1 MAQNS
6 NQKSFLVIV
15 SVLSVVI
22 SLTYLISILARGY
35 QPDFNDGFKFKAT
48 GLLSAT
54 SKPKSASVFING
66 QLYTATD
73 DTINLSPGKYQVKI
87 IKDGYQP
94 WSKNIEIQKEMVVQ
108 TEATLFR
115 SAPDFSPITQN
126 GALNPTVN
134 LDKNSL
140 IFSVSKAGASKD
152 NGIYLIE
159 TYSSPLPLGKN
170 TSKQIIGNFPSIDWS
185 NFSFTFSPNSKQ
197 ILAISHTQN
206 TAYLL
211 NLEASGSKKPT
222 DVSNL
227 ITFINNDWQK
237 QRSQILLSKLER
249 LPAKLRPLVATQ
261 SADILFS
268 EDDSKALY
276 LSQKSSYLVYDL
288 NKDISYPIG
297 NLNEI
302 DNPFWLPNS
311 NNLVYSNKSQQIKT
325 VEYDGSN
332 QSTIFAGKFSN
343 NLILPW
349 SDGSKIIVYTRPF
362 PEAPENL
369 YSVSIR

>member
-15 SVLSVVI
+15 SGLSVVI

-94 WSKNIEIQKEMVVQ
+94 WSKNVEIQKEMVVQ

-140 IFSVSKAGASKD
+140 VFSVSEAGASKD

-170 TSKQIIGNFPSIDWS
+170 TPKQIIGNFPSIDWS
-185 NFSFTFSPNSKQ
+185 NYSFTFSPNSKQ

-211 NLEASGSKKPT
+211 NLETSGLKKPT

-276 LSQKSSYLVYDL
+276 LSQKGPYLVYDL
-288 NKDISYPIG
+288 KKDINYPIG

>member
-94 WSKNIEIQKEMVVQ
+94 WSKNVEIQKEMVVQ

-140 IFSVSKAGASKD
+140 VFSVSEAGASKD

-170 TSKQIIGNFPSIDWS
+170 TPKQIIGNFPSIDWS
-185 NFSFTFSPNSKQ
+185 NYSFTFSPNSKQ

-211 NLEASGSKKPT
+211 NLETSGLKKPT

-276 LSQKSSYLVYDL
+276 LSQKGPYLVYDL
-288 NKDISYPIG
+288 KKDINYPIG

>member
-276 LSQKSSYLVYDL
+276 LSQKGSYLVYDL

-343 NLILPW
+343 NLILPC

>member
-1 MAQNS
+1 MTQNP
-6 NQKSFLVIV
+6 NQRSFLVII

-54 SKPKSASVFING
+54 SKPKSASVFINNV
-66 QLYTATD
+66 LYTATD
-73 DTINLSPGKYQVKI
+73 DTINLSPGIYQVKI
-87 IKDGYQP
+87 AKDGYLP
-94 WSKNIEIQKEMVVQ
+94 WSKNVEIQKEMVVQ

-115 SAPDFSPITQN
+115 SAPDFGPITQN

-134 LDKNSL
+134 LDRNSL
-140 IFSVSKAGASKD
+140 VFAVSEAGASKD

-170 TSKQIIGNFPSIDWS
+170 SPKQIVGNLSSIDWS
-185 NFSFTFSPNSKQ
+185 KFSFTFSPNSKQ
-197 ILAISHTQN
+197 ILATSPTKN
-206 TAYLL
+206 AAYLL
-211 NLEASGSKKPT
+211 NLETSGSKKPA

-227 ITFINNDWQK
+227 LASINNDWQK
-237 QRSQILLSKLER
+237 QRNQILLSKLDR
-249 LPAKLRPLVATQ
+249 LPSKLRPLVATK

-276 LSQKSSYLVYDL
+276 LSQKGSYHVYDL
-288 NKDISYPIG
+288 KKDINYPIG
-297 NLNEI
+297 SLNEI

-311 NNLVYSNKSQQIKT
+311 NNLVYSNKFQQIKT

-332 QSTIFAGKFSN
+332 SLTIFAGNFSN

-349 SDGSKIIVYTRPF
+349 SDGSKIIIYTRPF
-362 PEAPENL
+362 PQAPENL